1 MTTDELREA
10 YLSFFESKGCVRR
23 PSDLLVP
30 PNDPSVL
37 FTPAGMNQFKE
48 QFLGIGPID
57 FTRATTC
64 QKCVRTGDIENV
76 GKTRFHMTLFEM
88 LGNFSFGDYFKRD
101 AIHWAWE
108 FCTKVLGIKKDLLHV
123 TIYLDDDEAY
133 NIWHDEIKVDPK
145 QIRRC
150 DEDQNYWPAS
160 APSEGPNGVCGP
172 CSEIYVNL
180 GGDDEVE
187 IWNLVF
193 TQFNRV
199 GYRQLEPLPKKNI
212 DTGMGL
218 ERIAKVI
225 QDVPTVFDIDNMKPI
240 VRAAADALSVKYDAK
255 HAESYRIRRIADH
268 SRMVTLS
275 LHEGIFPS
283 NEKQGYVVRRL
294 LRRALLD
301 AYQLGHREPFLNL
314 LVPAVVDSLRKPYPE
329 VAQTATSVA
338 NAIKAEEE
346 RFLRT
351 VDTGMNYLEG
361 LLKKASSAGT
371 PVIAGKDAFELHAT
385 YGFPVELTEDLAEAR
400 GVKVDR
406 AAFET
411 EMEGHAKISGSAKFS
426 GNVFAIGPLHEIKKT
441 VGPTEFI
448 GYSQLEGDATVK
460 GIIDKDK
467 VETGTIK
474 AGHKE
479 PITLILDRTPF
490 YGESGGQVGDTG
502 TIVGTGLRFDV
513 IDTQKTDGYYQ
524 HIGFVREGEI
534 KVGSKVKG
542 AINKERRLAIQR
554 AHSATHIL
562 HWALHE
568 VLGKHATQAG
578 SKVEEDILRF
588 DFSHPKG
595 MTSDEIETIERLAN
609 DRIMAAE
616 PIAWQVK
623 PIAEA
628 RKEGAMALFGEKYG
642 DEVRVVTM
650 GDFSKEFCGGCH
662 LSNTGQAGPL
672 KVLREESVSAGTRRL
687 TAVTGR
693 VALRTIR
700 DQGSLLSEAS
710 AMLKAKPEDVPG
722 RIAALQK
729 EVKEL
734 QKSLDRE
741 KTRQNQGSA
750 DDLLTQA
757 VEIGGANIIAREI
770 DGADA
775 KQLQAQADQ
784 LLAKGSS
791 LAVLLAGKNNG
802 KVEIVALISK
812 DLVTRGMDAS
822 AWVRGVAEIVGG
834 KGGGKP
840 NMARAG
846 GTDPTKLPVAL
857 EKAVEIARQQ
867 LAG

>member
-10 YLSFFESKGCVRR
+10 YLSFFESKGCVRK

-48 QFLGIGPID
+48 QFLGIGPIE

-88 LGNFSFGDYFKRD
+88 LGNFSFGDYFKRE

-108 FCTKVLGIKKDLLHV
+108 FCTKILGIDKDLLHV

-133 NIWHDEIKVDPK
+133 NIWHNEIKVDAK

-180 GGDDEVE
+180 GGNDEVE

-199 GYRQLEPLPKKNI
+199 GFKQLEPLPKKNI

-225 QDVPTVFDIDNMKPI
+225 QNVPTVFDIDNMKSI
-240 VRAAADALSVKYDAK
+240 VRAAADALSMKYDAK
-255 HAESYRIRRIADH
+255 NAESYRFRRIADH

-275 LHEGIFPS
+275 LHEGVYPS

-294 LRRALLD
+294 LRRAVLD

-329 VAQTATSVA
+329 LAETAASVA
-338 NAIKAEEE
+338 NAIKVEEE

-361 LLKKASSAGT
+361 LLKKAASANK
-371 PVIAGKDAFELHAT
+371 PVISGKDAFELHAT
-385 YGFPVELTEDLAEAR
+385 YGFPVELTEDLAEGR
-400 GVKVDR
+400 GVKIDR
-406 AAFET
+406 ESFEA
-411 EMEGHAKISGSAKFS
+411 EMEGHRKTSGSGTFS
-426 GNVFAIGPLHEIKKT
+426 GDVFAIGPLHEIKKT

-448 GYSQLEGDATVK
+448 GYTAIDGDATVK
-460 GIIDKDK
+460 GIINKDA
-467 VETGTIK
+467 VETGAVK
-474 AGHKE
+474 AGHKD
-479 PITLILDRTPF
+479 PITLILDRSPF
-490 YGESGGQVGDTG
+490 YGESGGQVGDID
-502 TIVGTGLRFDV
+502 TIQANGLRFEV
-513 IDTQKTDGYYQ
+513 IDTQKTDGYHQ
-524 HIGFVREGEI
+524 HIGFVREGEV
-534 KVGSKVKG
+534 KVGAKVR
-542 AINKERRLAIQR
+542 ASIDVNRRQGIQR

-578 SKVEEDILRF
+578 SKVEDDILRF

-595 MTSDEIETIERLAN
+595 MTAEEIEKIERLAN
-609 DRIMAAE
+609 DRIMSAA
-616 PIAWQVK
+616 PISWQVK

-628 RKEGAMALFGEKYG
+628 RKEGATALFGEKYG

-693 VALRTIR
+693 AALRTIR
-700 DQGSLLSEAS
+700 EQGAVLTEAS
-710 AMLKAKPEDVPG
+710 QLLKAKPEDLPS

-729 EVKEL
+729 EVREL
-734 QKSLDRE
+734 QKSLEKE
-741 KTRQNQGSA
+741 KTKQTQGQA
-750 DDLLTQA
+750 DSFITEA
-757 VEIGGANIIAREI
+757 VTIGGAKVIVREI
-770 DGADA
+770 EGADA

-791 LAVLLAGKNNG
+791 LAVLLAGKNND
-802 KVEIVALISK
+802 KVEIVALVSK

-846 GTDPTKLPVAL
+846 GTDATKLPAAL
-857 EKAVEIARQQ
+857 EKGIEIARAQ
-867 LAG
+867 LGG